1 MPLNILQ
8 LTAVPDMKY
17 LSHFGDFVNGN
28 SIEKTE
34 AIDRRASAKPGLI
47 NLDKRIST
55 CGTRHVIYP
64 WNQSQIENRKSS
76 LPPNLLYKFCIVV

>member
-47 NLDKRIST
+47 KINPKSKIENPLFPR
-55 CGTRHVIYP
+55 IYP
-64 WNQSQIENRKSS
+64 WGR
-76 LPPNLLYKFCIVV
+76 L

>member
-1 MPLNILQ
+1 
-8 LTAVPDMKY
+8 MKY

-55 CGTRHVIYP
+55 INPKSKIENPLFPRIYP
-64 WNQSQIENRKSS
+64 WGR
-76 LPPNLLYKFCIVV
+76 L

>member
-1 MPLNILQ
+1 
-8 LTAVPDMKY
+8 MKY

-47 NLDKRIST
+47 NLDKRISINPKSKIENPLFP
-55 CGTRHVIYP
+55 RIYP
-64 WNQSQIENRKSS
+64 WGR
-76 LPPNLLYKFCIVV
+76 L

>member
-1 MPLNILQ
+1 
-8 LTAVPDMKY
+8 MKY

-47 NLDKRIST
+47 N
-55 CGTRHVIYP
+55 
-64 WNQSQIENRKSS
+64 QSQIENRKSS
-76 LPPNLLYKFCIVV
+76 LPPNLSVGSPLKSKI

>member
-1 MPLNILQ
+1 
-8 LTAVPDMKY
+8 MKY

-47 NLDKRIST
+47 NLDQEFR
-55 CGTRHVIYP
+55 P
-64 WNQSQIENRKSS
+64 
-76 LPPNLLYKFCIVV
+76 VVPAT

>member
-1 MPLNILQ
+1 
-8 LTAVPDMKY
+8 MKY

-47 NLDKRIST
+47 NLD
-55 CGTRHVIYP
+55 
-64 WNQSQIENRKSS
+64 NQSQIENRKSS
-76 LPPNLLYKFCIVV
+76 LPPNLSVGSPLKSKI

>member
-1 MPLNILQ
+1 
-8 LTAVPDMKY
+8 MKY

-55 CGTRHVIYP
+55 CGTINPKSKIENPLFPRIYP
-64 WNQSQIENRKSS
+64 WGR
-76 LPPNLLYKFCIVV
+76 L

>member
-1 MPLNILQ
+1 
-8 LTAVPDMKY
+8 MKY

-47 NLDKRIST
+47 NLESI
-55 CGTRHVIYP
+55 P
-64 WNQSQIENRKSS
+64 NRKSKILS
-76 LPPNLLYKFCIVV
+76 SPEFIRGVASKI

>member
-1 MPLNILQ
+1 
-8 LTAVPDMKY
+8 MKY

-47 NLDKRIST
+47 N
-55 CGTRHVIYP
+55 
-64 WNQSQIENRKSS
+64 NQSQIENRKSS
-76 LPPNLLYKFCIVV
+76 LPPNLSVGSPLKSKI

>member
-1 MPLNILQ
+1 
-8 LTAVPDMKY
+8 MKY

-47 NLDKRIST
+47 NLDKRIS
-55 CGTRHVIYP
+55 
-64 WNQSQIENRKSS
+64 NQSQIENRKSS
-76 LPPNLLYKFCIVV
+76 LPPNLSVGSPLKSKI

>member
-1 MPLNILQ
+1 
-8 LTAVPDMKY
+8 MKY

-76 LPPNLLYKFCIVV
+76 LPPNLNLKSIDNLYKFCIVV